1 MVQSSG
7 LSVDPGS
14 GEPLYRQLFDQVVG
28 RIRTGVYP
36 PGFRLPPTRA
46 LADEIGTHRN
56 TVVRAY
62 QDLEETGF
70 VTSTVG
76 RGTFVAL
83 RLPEVRQPPADVRVA
98 GIPWS
103 ALVSRASGSE
113 PLGRADRLA
122 RFAPAGP
129 DVVDLT
135 RMQPSPD
142 LLPEELLRRCLDHV
156 LRNQGA
162 RALAYCPRD
171 GLPRL
176 RALIAEDLSRQG
188 VPASPDDILVTT
200 GSQQAIDLI
209 ARTLINPGDVF
220 LVEEYTYSGALN
232 LFAAAGARIVPVPSD
247 DEGPDLVALERMNT
261 LGAKG
266 FYLMPNCNNPTGRRL
281 GQARREALV
290 AWSRR
295 AGVPLIEDDYAAD
308 LTLGDGPLPPSMR
321 ALDADVIYV
330 STFSKRLIPALRIG
344 FLVCPRALRPHIG
357 SLRHA
362 MDLGTSVLLQHA
374 LAEFL
379 SRGYLRG
386 HLAKVVPEYRKRRD
400 VLAAALGRDLPR
412 TLRFRLPD
420 AGVALW
426 LPLPSGVSPDAVY
439 EEGRRQGV
447 LVSPSTLN
455 GVDDRAVGGV
465 RLAFASV
472 SSDRIVEGSKRL
484 GRALRALVDRPG
496 IPSDAPP
503 VGFV

>member
-7 LSVDPGS
+7 LSVDPTAQ
-14 GEPLYRQLFDQVVG
+14 EPLYRQLFDQVVG
-28 RIRTGVYP
+28 RIRQGVYP
-36 PGFRLPPTRA
+36 PGFRLPPTRL

-62 QDLEETGF
+62 QDLEQTGF

-83 RLPEVRQPPADVRVA
+83 RLPESRPAPAEVKVA
-98 GIPWS
+98 GIPWT
-103 ALVSRASGSE
+103 ALVSRSASNE

-122 RFAPAGP
+122 RFSSVGP
-129 DVVDLT
+129 DVIDLT
-135 RMQPSPD
+135 RMQPSTD
-142 LLPEELLRRCLDHV
+142 LLPEDLLRRCLDHV
-156 LRNQGA
+156 LRNQGP
-162 RALAYCPRD
+162 RALGYCPRD

-176 RALIAEDLSRQG
+176 RALIAEDLGRQG
-188 VPASPDDILVTT
+188 VPAAPEDIIVTT
-200 GSQQAIDLI
+200 GSQQALDLI
-209 ARTLINPGDVF
+209 ARTLVNPGDVF
-220 LVEEYTYSGALN
+220 LVEEFTYSGVVN
-232 LFAAAGARIVPVPSD
+232 LLATAGARIVPVPSD
-247 DEGPDLVALERMNT
+247 AEGPDLAALERMNT

-266 FYLMPNCNNPTGRRL
+266 LYLMPNCNNPTGRRL
-281 GQARREALV
+281 PQTKREALI

-308 LTLGDGPLPPSMR
+308 LALGEGPLPSPMR
-321 ALDADVIYV
+321 ALDGDVIYV
-330 STFSKRLIPALRIG
+330 GTFSKRLIPALRIG
-344 FLVCPRALRPHIG
+344 FLVCPRTLRPLIG

-386 HLAKVVPEYRKRRD
+386 HLAKVVPEYRRRRD
-400 VLAAALGRDLPR
+400 TLAAALTRDLPR
-412 TLRFRLPD
+412 SLRFRLPE

-426 LPLPSGVSPDAVY
+426 LPLPEGVPAEAVY
-439 EEGRRQGV
+439 EEGRRHGV
-447 LVSPSTLN
+447 LVTPGTLN
-455 GVDDRAVGGV
+455 GVDERTHGGV
-465 RLAFASV
+465 RIAFASV
-472 SSDRIVEGSKRL
+472 TPERIVEGSKRL

-496 IPSDAPP
+496 ESREST

>member
-7 LSVDPGS
+7 LSVDPTAQ
-14 GEPLYRQLFDQVVG
+14 EPLYRQLFDQVVG
-28 RIRTGVYP
+28 RIRSGVYP
-36 PGFRLPPTRA
+36 PGFRLPPTRM

-62 QDLEETGF
+62 QDLEQTGF

-83 RLPEVRQPPADVRVA
+83 RLPEIRHAPTEVKTA
-98 GIPWS
+98 GIAWS
-103 ALVSRASGSE
+103 ALVSRAAANE

-122 RFAPAGP
+122 RFASAGP

-135 RMQPSPD
+135 RMQPSTD
-142 LLPEELLRRCLDHV
+142 LLPEDLLRRCLDHV

-176 RALIAEDLSRQG
+176 RALISEDLGRQG
-188 VPASPDDILVTT
+188 VPASPDDIIVTT
-200 GSQQAIDLI
+200 GSQQALDLI
-209 ARTLINPGDVF
+209 ARSLINPGDVF
-220 LVEEYTYSGALN
+220 LVEEFTYSGVIN
-232 LFAAAGARIVPVPSD
+232 LLAAAGARIVPVPSD
-247 DEGPDLVALERMNT
+247 EDGPDLAALERMGT

-266 FYLMPNCNNPTGRRL
+266 LYLMPNCNNPTGRRIP
-281 GQARREALV
+281 QARREALV
-290 AWSRR
+290 SWSRR
-295 AGVPLIEDDYAAD
+295 TGVPVIEDDYAAD
-308 LTLGDGPLPPSMR
+308 LVLGDGPLPSSMR
-321 ALDADVIYV
+321 AIDGDVIYV
-330 STFSKRLIPALRIG
+330 GTFSKRLIPALRIG
-344 FLVCPRALRPHIG
+344 FLVCPRGLRPLIG

-386 HLAKVVPEYRKRRD
+386 HLAKVVPEYRRRRD
-400 VLAAALGRDLPR
+400 ALAAAFSRDLPR
-412 TLRFRLPD
+412 SMKFRLPE

-426 LPLPSGVSPDAVY
+426 LPLPEGVSPDGVY
-439 EEGRRQGV
+439 EEARRHGV
-447 LVSPSTLN
+447 LVTPSTLN
-455 GVDDRAVGGV
+455 GVDERTLGGV
-465 RLAFASV
+465 RVAFASV
-472 SSDRIVEGSKRL
+472 PVERIVEGSKRL
-484 GRALRALVDRPG
+484 GRALKALVDRPQQNE
-496 IPSDAPP
+496 SVP